1 MLARIRSSGAYQ
13 AYMWARSS
21 SVTISRV
28 SSSWLRRKVPHCP
41 WAGMSGVR
49 SSTQR
54 IASAEPAR
62 SA

>member
-1 MLARIRSSGAYQ
+1 MLARMRSSGAYQ
-13 AYMWARSS
+13 AYIWSRSA

-41 WAGMSGVR
+41 WAGMSGVF

-54 IASAEPAR
+54 MASAEPWR